1 METLGDKN
9 KQKTSNC
16 FYCIDCDYKC
26 YRRFNWDRHIL
37 STKHKKSQNRNKKE
51 IKTEQNEPI
60 EQTVLGNYT
69 CEYCNKSYKSRNG
82 LWRHKKKCIKEDKVN
97 NEKDL
102 MLIIIKDNIELKKI
116 ILEQQQLLL
125 EIVNKPL

>member
-1 METLGDKN
+1 MDTLGDKN
-9 KQKTSNC
+9 EQKVSSLFNC
-16 FYCIDCDYKC
+16 ISCHYKC
-26 YRRFNWDRHIL
+26 SRKYNWERHIL
-37 STKHKKSQNRNKKE
+37 SAKHIKKSKNEK
-51 IKTEQNEPI
+51 EQN
-60 EQTVLGNYT
+60 T
-69 CEYCNKSYKSRNG
+69 CEHCNKSYKSRNG
-82 LWRHKKKCIKEDKVN
+82 LWRHKKNCIKEDNVN